1 MTNNT
6 NEYNNN
12 KTPME
17 FEGGST
23 DGHCLKRKRPVSSGL
38 CEADGARTR
47 TKHIIK
53 SISLPPNLGGQSMMT
68 AASKK
73 RHQVANPQ
81 RHLESIL
88 LSKGSI
94 PKVRS
99 FDSIPNF
106 FHELKQEE
114 VDAYGLDVLR
124 AVRESDLDTLRQ
136 YHIQGRPLKCS
147 NRFGESLLHLA
158 CRKGLVSVVDFLV
171 NEAKIPL
178 CVKDDMGRTP
188 LADAFWTIEP
198 NSDIVDIIL
207 RKCPDLLLVS
217 DKRGHPP
224 LAYARREHWSHWNK
238 YLDSRSELLTPKILD
253 LSEES

>member
-1 MTNNT
+1 M
-6 NEYNNN
+6 
-12 KTPME
+12 
-17 FEGGST
+17 
-23 DGHCLKRKRPVSSGL
+23 
-38 CEADGARTR
+38 
-47 TKHIIK
+47 K
-53 SISLPPNLGGQSMMT
+53 SISLPPNLGGQSMMA

-81 RHLESIL
+81 SHLESIL
-88 LSKGSI
+88 LTNGSM

-124 AVRESDLDTLRQ
+124 AVRESDLDTLRK
-136 YHIQGRPLKCS
+136 YHKQGRPLKCS

-158 CRKGLVSVVDFLV
+158 CRKGLVSVVDFFV
-171 NEAKIPL
+171 NEVEIPL

-198 NSDIVDIIL
+198 NSDVVDIIL

-217 DKRGHPP
+217 DKRGHTP
-224 LAYARREHWSHWNK
+224 LAYARREHWPHWNK
-238 YLDSRSELLTPKILD
+238 YLDSRSDLLMPKILD
-253 LSEES
+253 LSAESCA